1 MKVIRKSAES
11 MDTLVTEYIDA
22 MGLRPA
28 HNKYRIDR
36 AWEQITN
43 STPYIVRTWF
53 KDGIYY
59 VTMNSSAARSMLS
72 MQKDILTI
80 RLNEALGQDTL
91 FKSDSKEPIK
101 KIVLK

>member
-1 MKVIRKSAES
+1 
-11 MDTLVTEYIDA
+11 MDSLVTEYIDA

-36 AWEQITN
+36 VWEQITN
-43 STPYIVRTWF
+43 STPYIVRTYL

-72 MQKDILTI
+72 MQKDILTT
-80 RLNEALGQDTL
+80 RLNEALSKDSL
-91 FKSDSKEPIK
+91 FKSDSKEPVK

>member
-1 MKVIRKSAES
+1 MKVRRKSAES
-11 MDTLVTEYIDA
+11 MDSLVTEYIDA

-36 AWEQITN
+36 VWEEITN
-43 STPYIVRTWF
+43 STPYIVRTYL

-80 RLNEALGQDTL
+80 RLNEALAKDSL